1 MLDERGHRIR
11 MPGPGVV
18 VEWSDGTHTTWA
30 ERQAAMRAELNA
42 TRAAAA
48 RARRLAVG
56 LPEDADAMTYANAR
70 DAARKRAQRKAA
82 EDARV
87 YAAQEAE
94 FDAECA
100 TEVTQERENTPV
112 PLVSLDPIA
121 RRKQY
126 KREWM
131 AAKRRTIRAV
141 VGQSTTVGE

>member
-1 MLDERGHRIR
+1 
-11 MPGPGVV
+11 
-18 VEWSDGTHTTWA
+18 
-30 ERQAAMRAELNA
+30 MRAALNA

-56 LPEDADAMTYANAR
+56 LPDDADAITYANAR

-131 AAKRRTIRAV
+131 AAKRRIIRAV